1 MKRKMHYLSEAFLLG
16 IMTLII
22 GLILGCVYGFLMDID
37 LKEELR
43 DPPKKTLWIMTTLF
57 SLGFV
62 MHLMCEI
69 TGLNKMY
76 CDYGYACVNP
86 NN

>member
-1 MKRKMHYLSEAFLLG
+1 MHYLLEAFLIG

-22 GLILGCVYGFLMDID
+22 GLILGYTNGYLMDID
-37 LKEELR
+37 LKEELEEK
-43 DPPKKTLWIMTTLF
+43 PKKTLWITMTLF
-57 SLGFV
+57 SLGFIL
-62 MHLMCEI
+62 HLMCEI

-86 NN
+86 DS

>member
-1 MKRKMHYLSEAFLLG
+1 MHYLLEAFLIG

-22 GLILGCVYGFLMDID
+22 GLILGYTNGYLMDID
-37 LKEELR
+37 LKEELEEK
-43 DPPKKTLWIMTTLF
+43 PKKTLWITVTLF
-57 SLGFV
+57 SLGFIL
-62 MHLMCEI
+62 HLMCEI

-86 NN
+86 GS

>member
-1 MKRKMHYLSEAFLLG
+1 MHYLLEAFLIG

-22 GLILGCVYGFLMDID
+22 GLILGYTNGYLMDID
-37 LKEELR
+37 LKEELKEK
-43 DPPKKTLWIMTTLF
+43 PKKTLWITVTLF
-57 SLGFV
+57 SLGFIL
-62 MHLMCEI
+62 HLMCEI

-86 NN
+86 DS

>member
-1 MKRKMHYLSEAFLLG
+1 MHYLLEAFLIG

-22 GLILGCVYGFLMDID
+22 GLILGYTNGYLMDID
-37 LKEELR
+37 LKKELEEK
-43 DPPKKTLWIMTTLF
+43 PKKTLWITITLF
-57 SLGFV
+57 SLGFIL
-62 MHLMCEI
+62 HLMCEI

-86 NN
+86 DS

>member
-1 MKRKMHYLSEAFLLG
+1 MHYLLEAFLIG

-22 GLILGCVYGFLMDID
+22 GLILGYTNGYLMDID
-37 LKEELR
+37 LKEELGEK
-43 DPPKKTLWIMTTLF
+43 PKKTLWITVTLF
-57 SLGFV
+57 SLGFIL
-62 MHLMCEI
+62 HLMCEI

-86 NN
+86 NS

>member
-1 MKRKMHYLSEAFLLG
+1 MHYLLEAFLIG

-22 GLILGCVYGFLMDID
+22 GLILGYTNGYLMDIN
-37 LKEELR
+37 LKEELEEK
-43 DPPKKTLWIMTTLF
+43 PKKTLWITVTLF
-57 SLGFV
+57 SLGFIL
-62 MHLMCEI
+62 HLMCEI

-86 NN
+86 SS

>member
-1 MKRKMHYLSEAFLLG
+1 MHYLLEAFLIG

-22 GLILGCVYGFLMDID
+22 GLILGYTNGYLMDID
-37 LKEELR
+37 LKEELEEK
-43 DPPKKTLWIMTTLF
+43 PKKTLWITITLF
-57 SLGFV
+57 SLGFIL
-62 MHLMCEI
+62 HLMCEI

-86 NN
+86 DS

>member
-1 MKRKMHYLSEAFLLG
+1 MHYLLEAFLIG

-22 GLILGCVYGFLMDID
+22 GLILGYTNGYLMDID
-37 LKEELR
+37 LKKELEEK
-43 DPPKKTLWIMTTLF
+43 PKKTLWITMTLF
-57 SLGFV
+57 SLGFIL
-62 MHLMCEI
+62 HLMCEI

-86 NN
+86 DS

>member
-1 MKRKMHYLSEAFLLG
+1 MHYLLEAFLIG

-22 GLILGCVYGFLMDID
+22 GLILGYTNGYLMDIN
-37 LKEELR
+37 LKEELEEK
-43 DPPKKTLWIMTTLF
+43 PKKTLWITMTLF
-57 SLGFV
+57 SLGFIL
-62 MHLMCEI
+62 HLMCEI

-86 NN
+86 GS

>member
-1 MKRKMHYLSEAFLLG
+1 
-16 IMTLII
+16 
-22 GLILGCVYGFLMDID
+22 
-37 LKEELR
+37 
-43 DPPKKTLWIMTTLF
+43 MTTLF

-62 MHLMCEI
+62 LHLMCEI

>member
-1 MKRKMHYLSEAFLLG
+1 MKRKMHYLAEAFLLG

-62 MHLMCEI
+62 LHLMCEI
-69 TGLNKMY
+69 TGLNKMSISQFHSTLEY
-76 CDYGYACVNP
+76 
-86 NN
+86 

>member
-1 MKRKMHYLSEAFLLG
+1 MHYLLEAFLIG

-22 GLILGCVYGFLMDID
+22 GLILGYTNGYLMDIN
-37 LKEELR
+37 LKEELEEK
-43 DPPKKTLWIMTTLF
+43 PKKTLWITMTLF
-57 SLGFV
+57 SLGFIL
-62 MHLMCEI
+62 HLMCEI

-86 NN
+86 DS

>member
-1 MKRKMHYLSEAFLLG
+1 MHYLLEAFLIG

-22 GLILGCVYGFLMDID
+22 GLILGYTNGYLMDID
-37 LKEELR
+37 LKEELEEK
-43 DPPKKTLWIMTTLF
+43 PKKTLWITVTLF
-57 SLGFV
+57 SLGFIL
-62 MHLMCEI
+62 HLMCEI

-86 NN
+86 DS